1 MAQQF
6 ATPTSSQSDPS
17 SLIRGEAHTD
27 AQAFVNSALAKDLA
41 NLSEAAYVPGG
52 AGTVDEGVPD
62 GFTLLPRFTVEA
74 PDTGFAAY
82 AYQGP
87 DGNITVAIRGTDL
100 DTASANV
107 GGADLTAD
115 LGFIVGSNPVLGSD
129 VAQTVSMIQELRAAY
144 PAAQITLTGDSLGGG
159 IADIVAAGSGLNA
172 VTFNAP
178 QVHSVLSTYAGI
190 AQSVAS
196 GVPQPVGHDN
206 IVNIQ
211 ASSDPISHFP
221 LGGQVG
227 EVITIHTPFTATLA
241 DPLADHSISAI
252 TQQLQSPSGATVTA
266 VAENPSAPQEL
277 GTFLLQNA
285 GGAEIMSELASSL
298 MESGK
303 VGGSPSSAIDNLV
316 PPGGTSLFQTANG
329 LINNLST
336 GAAGAS
342 TFLHDF

>member
-241 DPLADHSISAI
+241 NPLADHSIAAI
-252 TQQLQSPSGATVTA
+252 NQQLQSPSGATVTA
-266 VAENPSAPQEL
+266 AAQNPSADQEL
-277 GTFLLQNA
+277 GVFLSQNA
-285 GGAEIMSELASSL
+285 GGAEVMNELVSSVMGTGPAGGLASS
-298 MESGK
+298 
-303 VGGSPSSAIDNLV
+303 VADTVV
-316 PPGGTSLFQTANG
+316 PQGAASVLQAVDS
-329 LINNLST
+329 NLST
-336 GAAGAS
+336 VAAGAANL
-342 TFLHDF
+342 LHNW